1 MGSGAFQVDTVE
13 QVIVCKEWI
22 ESVSTKVETET
33 IHDYSDFCLS
43 WMSSVSR
50 VIAISKAKQME
61 LERYKTIQCAKI
73 LNNNISSMVDL
84 KYRVIDML
92 CMTDALYQQ
101 YEVLYEK
108 TTELLCL
115 SENLWTVLELAV
127 RTIYKLIE
135 SRKREEMLPGIQQV
149 T

>member
-1 MGSGAFQVDTVE
+1 MGSGVFEVNSVE
-13 QVIVCKEWI
+13 QVAACKNFI
-22 ESVSTKVETET
+22 ESVMSEIETKT
-33 IHDYSDFCLS
+33 IQDYSEFCLG

-50 VIAISKAKQME
+50 VIAISKTKQME

-73 LNNNISSMVDL
+73 LSNNISSMVDL

-92 CMTDALYQQ
+92 CATDNLYQQ
-101 YEVLYEK
+101 YELLNEK
-108 TTELLCL
+108 LVELLCL
-115 SENLWTVLELAV
+115 SENLWTILELTV

-135 SRKREEMLPGIQQV
+135 SRKQEEVLPGIQSV

>member
-1 MGSGAFQVDTVE
+1 MGSGAFQVDTIE
-13 QVIVCKEWI
+13 QVSVCKEWI
-22 ESVSTKVETET
+22 ESVASKVETET
-33 IHDYSDFCLS
+33 IHNYSDFCLS

-50 VIAISKAKQME
+50 VIAISKVKKME
-61 LERYKTIQCAKI
+61 LERFKTIQCAKI
-73 LNNNISSMVDL
+73 LSNNISSMADL

-92 CMTDALYQQ
+92 CMTDDTFMQ
-101 YEVLYEK
+101 YELLNEK
-108 TTELLCL
+108 LVELMCL

-135 SRKREEMLPGIQQV
+135 SRKRDEMLPGIQSV

>member
-1 MGSGAFQVDTVE
+1 MGSGVFQVDTVE
-13 QVIVCKEWI
+13 QVIMCKEWI

-50 VIAISKAKQME
+50 IIAISKAKQVE

-92 CMTDALYQQ
+92 CMTDTLYQQ
-101 YEVLYEK
+101 YELLYEK
-108 TTELLCL
+108 IVELLCL

-135 SRKREEMLPGIQQV
+135 SKKREETLPGIQKV